1 MIKQFLFLI
10 LLLMSAVCWAQVN
23 EKKIF
28 QIDTTEAVQIGGI
41 KQFISIKG
49 NNREKP
55 VLLILHG
62 GPGKSL
68 ISFADGFTNKLKE
81 EFVVVNWDQRET
93 GGTLSL
99 NKTKDSLTPDLL
111 KKDALEVIYYLK
123 KKFHQKKIF
132 LLSHSWGSVMG
143 FDIAAKHPELLYA
156 YISVSPV
163 IDAHKSAFLFVND
176 LKKWALETQNHK
188 AAQEL
193 EQIKLPF
200 KNKDDFFMAQKW
212 LFIHNGVKGVDT
224 EDFKTNY
231 YQWMDTWF
239 PVWMENA
246 KTNLFVTTPEIK
258 CPVYFLI
265 GSGDNQS
272 YYTIAENYYQF
283 LKAKHK
289 KMFWFK
295 ESGHTIFNT
304 EPEKLQEIIIKEI
317 KPNVY

>member
-1 MIKQFLFLI
+1 MIKPYLFLI
-10 LLLMSAVCWAQVN
+10 LFLLPVICWSQVK
-23 EKKIF
+23 EKKTI

-49 NNREKP
+49 NDREKP

-68 ISFADGFTNKLKE
+68 INFAEGFTDKLKD

-99 NKTKDSLTPDLL
+99 NKSKDSLTTDLL
-111 KKDALEVIYYLK
+111 KKDALEVVYYLK
-123 KKFHQKKIF
+123 KKFNQKKIF

-143 FDIAAKHPELLYA
+143 FDIAAQHPELLYA
-156 YISVSPV
+156 YIPVSPV
-163 IDAHKSAFLFVND
+163 IDAHKSVSLFVND
-176 LKKWALETQNHK
+176 LKKWTLETQNHK

-200 KNKDDFFMAQKW
+200 KDRDDFFLAQKW
-212 LFIHNGVKGVDT
+212 LFIHNGVKGIDT

-231 YQWMDTWF
+231 YQWMEIWF

-246 KTNLFVTTPEIK
+246 KTNLYSSVSEIK
-258 CPVYFLI
+258 CPVYFFI

-272 YYTIAENYYQF
+272 YYTIVEDYYQF
-283 LKAKHK
+283 LKAKNK
-289 KMFWFK
+289 KLFWFK

-304 EPEKLQEIIIKEI
+304 EPEKLQQIIIREI
-317 KPNVY
+317 KPMVY

>member
-1 MIKQFLFLI
+1 MIKRYLFLSLFLI
-10 LLLMSAVCWAQVN
+10 SIVCWSQVK
-23 EKKIF
+23 EKKKI

-41 KQFISIKG
+41 KQIISIKG

-68 ISFADGFTNKLKE
+68 ISFSEGFTDQLKN

-93 GGTLSL
+93 GATFSL
-99 NKTKDSLTPDLL
+99 NRTKDKLTPDLL
-111 KKDALEVIYYLK
+111 KKDALEVVHYLQ

-143 FDIAAKHPELLYA
+143 FDIAARHPELLYA
-156 YISVSPV
+156 YIPVSPV
-163 IDAHKSAFLFVND
+163 IDAHKSAFLFVKD
-176 LKKWALETQNHK
+176 LKKWALETKNNT
-188 AAQEL
+188 ATQEL
-193 EQIKLPF
+193 DKIKLPF
-200 KNKDDFFMAQKW
+200 EDKDDFFLAQKW
-212 LFIHNGVKGVDT
+212 LFIHNGVKGADT
-224 EDFKTNY
+224 EDFKNNY
-231 YQWMDTWF
+231 YQWMETWF
-239 PVWMENA
+239 PVWKENA
-246 KTNLFVTTPEIK
+246 ETNLFDSISEIK

-272 YYTIAENYYQF
+272 YYTIAEDYYKF
-283 LKAKHK
+283 LKAKNK

-304 EPEKLQEIIIKEI
+304 EPEKLQEIIINKI
-317 KPNVY
+317 KPNID

>member
-1 MIKQFLFLI
+1 MIKQYLFLLLFLI
-10 LLLMSAVCWAQVN
+10 SAACWSQVKE
-23 EKKIF
+23 EKKM

-49 NNREKP
+49 NNRDKP

-68 ISFADGFTNKLKE
+68 INFSDGFTDKLKN

-99 NKTKDSLTPDLL
+99 NKTNDSLTPDLL
-111 KKDALEVIYYLK
+111 KKDALELVGYLR

-156 YISVSPV
+156 YIPVSPV
-163 IDAHKSAFLFVND
+163 IDGHKSASLFVKD
-176 LKKWALETQNHK
+176 LKKWALENKNHI
-188 AAQEL
+188 ATEEL

-200 KNKDDFFMAQKW
+200 EDQDDFFLAQKW
-212 LFIHNGVKGVDT
+212 LFIHNGVKGADT
-224 EDFKTNY
+224 EDFKNSY
-231 YQWMDTWF
+231 YKWMVTWF
-239 PVWMENA
+239 PVWKENA
-246 KTNLFVTTPEIK
+246 KTNLFNSTPEIK

-272 YYTIAENYYQF
+272 YYTIAEDYYQF
-283 LKAKHK
+283 LKAKNK
-289 KMFWFK
+289 KIFWFK

-304 EPEKLQEIIIKEI
+304 EPEKLQQVIIKEI